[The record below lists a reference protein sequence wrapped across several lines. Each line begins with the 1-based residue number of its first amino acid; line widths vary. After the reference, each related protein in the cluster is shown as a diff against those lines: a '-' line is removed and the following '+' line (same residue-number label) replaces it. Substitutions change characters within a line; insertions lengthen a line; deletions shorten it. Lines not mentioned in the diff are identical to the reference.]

1 MRRGRS
7 LGVVLG
13 VTGLGASGAVLWFTL
28 TPPRVWP
35 GPVSPAVLYLAGHGA
50 LLAAVL
56 LLARYRRFPF
66 FLHWLAALAA
76 GTAVSFI
83 KAPAVQDR
91 APLFM
96 AVSLVFLATALT
108 CGVRQSLNR
117 RLFLRILPLGY
128 LAALGLG
135 LLLAPETAGGADG
148 PGGKGLYAAGVI
160 AKIDPFYREI
170 AGAEEEIK
178 AYLAEIGAG
187 GRRRKEQ
194 EALIEE
200 LNARI
205 RNIQRDREALEQVQE
220 ENRRFREELVLLK
233 QRLEEEQKEKEDRL
247 IPQEAP
253 AEVTSLAEAVDA
265 RSPRV
270 RDFAVKIASAHPG
283 SYYKGSAGS
292 VVPGEAGLKQVAA
305 LHRYVSSQWKYVND
319 PLTGRG
325 DYLSPASRTI
335 ALGLSGDCDDFAIL
349 LAACVEA
356 IGGRVRIVSGSC
368 SEGYHAWCEVYAGDA
383 AQTRQA
389 ADFLSRNHARSAVGY
404 AVTGGKEGWIP
415 LDWKLGEY
423 SCGNNP
429 AELYRTRG

>member
-1 MRRGRS
+1 MTRGRS
-7 LGVVLG
+7 LGGVLG
-13 VTGLGASGAVLWFTL
+13 AAGVILTGTVLSFSLAPGRTWA
-28 TPPRVWP
+28 
-35 GPVSPAVLYLAGHGA
+35 GPVSLSALYFTGHVA
-50 LLAAVL
+50 LMAAVL
-56 LLARYRRFPF
+56 LLARYRRLPF
-66 FLHWLAALAA
+66 FLHWLSALAA
-76 GTAVSFI
+76 GMAVSFI
-83 KAPAVQDR
+83 KAPAVQER
-91 APLFM
+91 TPFFM
-96 AVSLVFLATALT
+96 AASLVFLATALA
-108 CGVRQSLNR
+108 CGVRQSLDR

-135 LLLAPETAGGADG
+135 LLLAPEAAGGAG
-148 PGGKGLYAAGVI
+148 EEELYAAGVI
-160 AKIDPFYREI
+160 EKIDPFYREI

-178 AYLAEIGAG
+178 AYLAERTTG
-187 GRRRKEQ
+187 GRKKEEQ

-200 LNARI
+200 LNAQI
-205 RNIQRDREALEQVQE
+205 RNIKRDQEVLAEVQE

-233 QRLEEEQKEKEDRL
+233 QRLEEEQEEKEDRF
-247 IPQEAP
+247 IPEEAT

-265 RSPRV
+265 RSPGV
-270 RDFAVKIASAHPG
+270 RDFAVKIASVHPG

-292 VVPGEAGLKQVAA
+292 AVPGEAGLKQVAA

-356 IGGRVRIVSGSC
+356 IGGRARIVSGSC

-389 ADFLSRNHARSAVGY
+389 ADYLSRNHARSAVGY
-404 AVTGGKEGWIP
+404 LVSGGKEGWIP

-423 SCGNNP
+423 SCGNYP